1 MEFNAKG
8 LEYPLNLYCDI
19 AEFKEEDAARCY
31 YYHKTADR
39 LPPDPA
45 ETIRFLLE
53 DYFSG
58 RPGKELIRSVYE
70 EGMPVPPGEDVRAV
84 ITRFFRD
91 MLYYPRY
98 NEILSC
104 GTDAEALAASEAKR
118 LAHVKAQFAGRENAF
133 LPDLK
138 KAGLLSEEADAV
150 LKKHGIRDLK
160 TICGLKKDELRF
172 YFCGDAAGIAE
183 AVNLLSLQN
192 LKLFEA

>member
-39 LPPDPA
+39 YPPDPV
-45 ETIRFLLE
+45 ETIRLLLE

-58 RPGKELIRSVYE
+58 RSGRDLIKSVYE
-70 EGMPVPPGEDVRAV
+70 DGMPVPAGEDARAV

-98 NEILSC
+98 NEILCC
-104 GTDAEALAASEAKR
+104 GTDAEKLAASEAER
-118 LAHVKAQFAGRENAF
+118 LAHVKAQFAGRENGYM
-133 LPDLK
+133 PDLK
-138 KAGLLSEEADAV
+138 KAGLLSEETDAV

-160 TICGLKKDELRF
+160 TLCGLKKDELRF
-172 YFCGDAAGIAE
+172 YFLGDAAGIAE
-183 AVNLLSLQN
+183 AADLLSRQN
-192 LKLFEA
+192 LKLFED

>member
-19 AEFKEEDAARCY
+19 AEFREEDAARCY

-39 LPPDPA
+39 LPPNPA
-45 ETIRFLLE
+45 ETIRLLLE

-58 RPGKELIRSVYE
+58 RRGRDLIRSVYE
-70 EGMPVPPGEDVRAV
+70 DGMPLPPGEDARAI

-104 GTDAEALAASEAKR
+104 GTDAEALAAFEAR
-118 LAHVKAQFAGRENAF
+118 RQAHVKSQFSGRENEYM
-133 LPDLK
+133 PDLK
-138 KAGLLSEEADAV
+138 KAGLLSEETDAV

-160 TICGLKKDELRF
+160 TLCGLKIEELRF
-172 YFCGDAAGIAE
+172 CFRGDAEGIAE
-183 AVNLLSLQN
+183 AADLLSRQN
-192 LKLFEA
+192 LKLFED